1 MIPSVKCIA
10 IVSFEQDVRNAKL
23 FSGLGHPVPRVVQYQ
38 VTLDPDNVSPTGEN
52 IRFGGQGDEIMGW
65 VRVED
70 IYLVELLAQWDGEK
84 FVTVQHGAERA
95 A

>member
-1 MIPSVKCIA
+1 VIPSVKCVA
-10 IVSFEQDVRNAKL
+10 IVSFEQDVKNAKL

-38 VTLDPDNVSPTGEN
+38 VTIDPENVSPTGES

-65 VRVED
+65 VRIAD
-70 IYLVELLAQWDGEK
+70 IHFVELLAQWDGEK
-84 FVTVQHGAERA
+84 FMTVQHSAERA